1 MKQEHHTANNSHDVT
16 AQSHPHVTTVFVTQ
30 RRPSGVSRTR
40 NQSCSHFRSADS
52 AHRLLAVP
60 DGYPD
65 ITTSPMLKA
74 VELGR
79 PAQMQCEATGTPK
92 PEINWLKDYIPVELT
107 DPRLSLLD
115 SGEFIS
121 HPLPLPV

>member
-1 MKQEHHTANNSHDVT
+1 MSTILQIIRMTSLR
-16 AQSHPHVTTVFVTQ
+16 SRIRMSPPCLSRQ

-115 SGEFIS
+115 SGKILPS
-121 HPLPLPV
+121 PLPLLV

>member
-1 MKQEHHTANNSHDVT
+1 
-16 AQSHPHVTTVFVTQ
+16 
-30 RRPSGVSRTR
+30 
-40 NQSCSHFRSADS
+40 
-52 AHRLLAVP
+52 
-60 DGYPD
+60 
-65 ITTSPMLKA
+65 MLKA

-115 SGEFIS
+115 SGELIS